1 MGRTLDSMDIDSASL
16 PTPTPSAT
24 EQSLNVLLEEK
35 VILEGTLARLNEIL
49 ESQGVGIATSL
60 PLEMED

>member
-1 MGRTLDSMDIDSASL
+1 MGRTLDSMDIHSPSL
-16 PTPTPSAT
+16 PTPVPSTT

-49 ESQGVGIATSL
+49 ESHGGVGMPSVA
-60 PLEMED
+60 LEIED